1 MQLSDVYSCIL
12 TAKFDYAIDNLSG
25 KWSTPQ
31 QAWTYSTVR
40 LAKAGGVEAAYPYSV
55 VDTRVRVRGTGRV
68 VVYRYE
74 SEAGKD
80 FELIGRVTPFTT
92 EIEG

>member
-1 MQLSDVYSCIL
+1 MKVSSQYGCML
-12 TAKFDYAIDNLSG
+12 TAKFDFALSDSTG

-31 QAWTYSTVR
+31 EVWKYSTKR
-40 LAKAGGVEAAYPYSV
+40 LADVNNNETSYPYSV

-80 FELIGRVTPFTT
+80 FELIGRVTPFTAET
-92 EIEG
+92 EG

>member
-1 MQLSDVYSCIL
+1 MKLSSIYSCVL
-12 TAKFDYAIDNLSG
+12 TAKFNFAIDDAAG

-31 QAWTYSTVR
+31 QAFKYRTLQ
-40 LAKAGGVEAAYPYSV
+40 LAKVSDVEADYPFSV
-55 VDTRVRVRGTGRV
+55 IDTRLKVPGTGRV

-92 EIEG
+92 ETEG

>member
-1 MQLSDVYSCIL
+1 ML
-12 TAKFDYAIDNLSG
+12 TAKFDFAIDDLSG

-31 QAWTYSTVR
+31 ETFKYSTLQ
-40 LAKAGGVEAAYPYSV
+40 LAKAGGIEAAYPYSV
-55 VDTRVRVRGTGRV
+55 IDTRVMVSGAGNV

-74 SEAGKD
+74 SAPGKD

-92 EIEG
+92 STEG

>member
-1 MQLSDVYSCIL
+1 MITSSTYGCLL
-12 TAKFDYAIDNLSG
+12 TAKFDFSTDNAAG

-31 QAWTYSTVR
+31 EVWKYSTLRFNKTVT
-40 LAKAGGVEAAYPYSV
+40 EEAYPYSV
-55 VDTRVRVRGTGRV
+55 IDTRVRVRGTGRV

-80 FELIGRVTPFTT
+80 FELIGRVTPFTAET
-92 EIEG
+92 EG

>member
-1 MQLSDVYSCIL
+1 MQVSDVYSCLL
-12 TAKFDYAIDNLSG
+12 TAKFDYAVVAASG

-31 QAWTYSTVR
+31 QTYKFSTLR
-40 LAKAGGVEAAYPYSV
+40 LSKVGHERLYQYEV

-74 SEAGKD
+74 SEPGKD
-80 FELIGRVTPFTT
+80 FQLIGRVTPFTAET
-92 EIEG
+92 EG

>member
-1 MQLSDVYSCIL
+1 MIASATYSCTL
-12 TAKFDYAIDNLSG
+12 TAKFDFAIDNASA

-31 QAWTYSTVR
+31 QAWKYSTLR
-40 LAKAGGVEAAYPYSV
+40 FNKAGSEAAYPYSV
-55 VDTRVRVRGTGRV
+55 VDTRLRVRGTGKV

-80 FELIGRVTPFTT
+80 FELIGRVTSFTA
-92 EIEG
+92 ESEG

>member
-1 MQLSDVYSCIL
+1 MKVSATYSAML
-12 TAKFDYAIDNLSG
+12 TAKFDFAIDNISG

-31 QAWTYSTVR
+31 EAFKYSTLQLDKVS
-40 LAKAGGVEAAYPYSV
+40 GIEAAYPYSV
-55 VDTRVRVRGTGRV
+55 VETRLKVPGTGRV

-74 SEAGKD
+74 SSPGKD

-92 EIEG
+92 ETES